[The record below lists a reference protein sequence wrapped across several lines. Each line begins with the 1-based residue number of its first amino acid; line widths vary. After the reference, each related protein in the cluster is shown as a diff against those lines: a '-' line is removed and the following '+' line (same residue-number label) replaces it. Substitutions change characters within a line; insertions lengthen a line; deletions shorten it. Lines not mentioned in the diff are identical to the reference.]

1 MPELFRSRCKQGT
14 LIVTDQQIRVELGQL
29 KQQSLSRSSL
39 TGVDSNLAIP
49 SLFGM
54 GGGTNLTFHGQGG
67 ERLHADL
74 VKPNIAREIVS
85 LLNK

>member
-1 MPELFRSRCKQGT
+1 MPELFRTRCKQGF
-14 LIVTDQQIRVELGQL
+14 LIVTEQQVRVELGQL
-29 KQQSLSRSSL
+29 KQQSLSRSSI
-39 TGVDSNLAIP
+39 TGVDSVLAVP

-54 GGGTNLTFHGQGG
+54 GGGTNLVIHGMGG